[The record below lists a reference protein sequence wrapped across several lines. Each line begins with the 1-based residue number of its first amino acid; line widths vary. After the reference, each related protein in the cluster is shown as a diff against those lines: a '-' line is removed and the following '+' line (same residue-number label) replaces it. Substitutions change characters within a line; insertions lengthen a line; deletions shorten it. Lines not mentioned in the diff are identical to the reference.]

1 MDSNSS
7 IFVQAK
13 IEYTK
18 QLINTL
24 KPHMYDGIK
33 SIYDDAK
40 ELYRENSSTSLLF
53 IFRTLLEK
61 IPEWNNELIVNE
73 TDRIMDCSK
82 CDWLDE
88 LVTAVYI
95 SHTKI
100 LMSIGSNNNN
110 KINLTI
116 PKLINFIHKCYINI
130 ARELWKNPLLFS
142 ESISGFEYQK
152 NIQTIE
158 TIICDCIENT
168 IRISL
173 PVKEILKE
181 HLDIY
186 DNKSSDNKSTS
197 DSKLLNELKELLMN
211 KELKEGLNNTE
222 DNNDED
228 DDDNERI
235 NIVSES
241 EESKD
246 KSKEEFVVVDKDSED
261 TVEENTSERV
271 DDVEKEN
278 PVNIFENKDG
288 YESPDEETIKKNCE
302 NIQIND
308 IPDIK
313 VDGSITTDVKEPVY
327 DNPDIIDDSA
337 KDNNEIYEKL
347 IKISENNKDNVSDAQ
362 PLLVSKIND
371 STPLPE
377 PESEPI
383 PEQVNLST
391 EETLKKEQDVRGYDR
406 IIDITAEV
414 EKEEKLEKD
423 KSKLDKD
430 KDKLDKDKDKLDK
443 DKLDKELSYIEDVID
458 DKKDLKE
465 IMSVDKINDDD
476 QETVDLF
483 YDDLKKM
490 SDKKGLS
497 METVDETKY
506 TLFDDL
512 E

>member
-1 MDSNSS
+1 MDRNSS

-40 ELYRENSSTSLLF
+40 DLYTENSSTSLLF

-61 IPEWNNELIVNE
+61 IPEWNNELIVTE
-73 TDRIMDCSK
+73 TDRIMECSK

-100 LMSIGSNNNN
+100 LMSIGNNNDN

-142 ESISGFEYQK
+142 EDISGFEYQK
-152 NIQTIE
+152 NINTIE
-158 TIICDCIENT
+158 AIICDCVENT

-186 DNKSSDNKSTS
+186 DNKSTTSNNS
-197 DSKLLNELKELLMN
+197 DSKLLNELKELLIKKELIENNDN
-211 KELKEGLNNTE
+211 KEV
-222 DNNDED
+222 DVVA
-228 DDDNERI
+228 DDDNDDNDVEGNDDDNKVETTI
-235 NIVSES
+235 
-241 EESKD
+241 
-246 KSKEEFVVVDKDSED
+246 DSP
-261 TVEENTSERV
+261 VEEIKTISKNIQQNV
-271 DDVEKEN
+271 Y
-278 PVNIFENKDG
+278 VNNDG
-288 YESPDEETIKKNCE
+288 YVSPDEDTINKKTNDLE
-302 NIQIND
+302 IND

-313 VDGSITTDVKEPVY
+313 VSDDKNQVEGPVLESAEGMNNKVDESTY
-327 DNPDIIDDSA
+327 DNPDIIKDTA
-337 KDNNEIYEKL
+337 KDNNELYEKL
-347 IKISENNKDNVSDAQ
+347 IKINDQDKEEVSPEN
-362 PLLVSKIND
+362 PIIVSKVDRKQDPPEKEKIIEAPP
-371 STPLPE
+371 TPVFKP
-377 PESEPI
+377 
-383 PEQVNLST
+383 NLSI
-391 EETLKKEQDVRGYDR
+391 EEELKNEQDTRKYDDNR
-406 IIDITAEV
+406 IVDIT
-414 EKEEKLEKD
+414 KEEVKIQTEAKTSKEKVILPKKND
-423 KSKLDKD
+423 
-430 KDKLDKDKDKLDK
+430 
-443 DKLDKELSYIEDVID
+443 LSYIEDIID
-458 DKKDLKE
+458 QDNKSNKE
-465 IMSVDKINDDD
+465 IMTVDKHEDDN
-476 QETVDLF
+476 ETVDLF
-483 YDDLKKM
+483 YDDLKNM
-490 SDKKGLS
+490 SDKKGLT
-497 METVDETKY
+497 MDTVDETKY